1 MKLICLFN
9 EYIRCKNNP
18 IYFIENYLKING
30 KSITLND
37 IQKQHILEYNSSKSV
52 LHPNAI
58 SNG

>member
-1 MKLICLFN
+1 MFN
-9 EYIRCKNNP
+9 EYIRCKNDP